1 MLRKY
6 FNRVQEL
13 HHQPSI
19 FFLLILVLRN
29 LLIYIFRLPGNAI
42 KVSLFSYANNLS
54 SGATPSIN
62 DKYPE
67 IEILFVS
74 TKKDFG
80 ILVHSIRAAQE
91 STKHHSKTSTSIVVP
106 DAEYLEAR
114 ALLLREYPDI
124 KILRESEFLTDEQI
138 TRIRNRFGKR
148 SGWVIQQLLKVEY
161 VSRSKQMGVL
171 VVDSDTLLLEPR
183 VWINEHG
190 RQILTPSWEW
200 HQPYYDF
207 LVQAGFEIGTLTK
220 SFVSHHML
228 MQPKYMQ
235 DARSYLGWQDL
246 DVLIT
251 YLILNSDIRAE
262 SPFCIEFELYAQ
274 FVLAFH
280 SEKIVLSK
288 WSNIGVSRE
297 SADLDS
303 QISSIKNLLTG
314 KFASI
319 SLHAYL

>member
-1 MLRKY
+1 M
-6 FNRVQEL
+6 
-13 HHQPSI
+13 
-19 FFLLILVLRN
+19 
-29 LLIYIFRLPGNAI
+29 PGNAI
-42 KVSLFSYANNLS
+42 KVSLFSYANNLPP
-54 SGATPSIN
+54 GAAPSN
-62 DKYPE
+62 EDKYPE
-67 IEILFVS
+67 IEILFIT

-91 STKHHSKTSTSIVVP
+91 STKHHSNSSTSIVVP

-114 ALLLREYPDI
+114 SLLLREYANV
-124 KILRESEFLTDEQI
+124 KVLRESEFLTDEQI

-161 VSRSKQMGVL
+161 VSRSQQMGVL

-183 VWINEHG
+183 MWIDHDG
-190 RQILTPSWEW
+190 RQLLTPSWEW

-207 LVQAGFEIGTLTK
+207 LVGAGFETGTLAK

-228 MQPKYMQ
+228 MQPIYMQ
-235 DARSYLGWQDL
+235 AARSYLGWQDI
-246 DVLIT
+246 DDLIT
-251 YLILNSDIRAE
+251 YVILNSDPRAE
-262 SPFCIEFELYAQ
+262 SPFCVEFELYAQ

-280 SEKIVLSK
+280 PEKVVLSK
-288 WSNIGVSRE
+288 WSNIGVSRD